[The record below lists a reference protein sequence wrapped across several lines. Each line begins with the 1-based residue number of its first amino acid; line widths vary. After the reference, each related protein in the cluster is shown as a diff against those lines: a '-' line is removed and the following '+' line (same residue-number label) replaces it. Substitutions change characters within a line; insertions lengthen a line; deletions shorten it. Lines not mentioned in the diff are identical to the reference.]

1 MMVLDKS
8 FVLLFESEDLMGG
21 QDLGILVRR
30 DVRDD
35 NCMQGSF
42 DWRIIH
48 ASSLLSFF
56 KPKI

>member
-30 DVRDD
+30 HVRDD
-35 NCMQGSF
+35 NCMRGSF
-42 DWRIIH
+42 DERFIH

-56 KPKI
+56 KPKL